1 DKNIKNLIKFC
12 NKFEK
17 RWYKAIFLLIICKDS
32 WKVILLKTDK
42 FLTLND
48 SFLLSYSLSI
58 QIVIE

>member
-1 DKNIKNLIKFC
+1 
-12 NKFEK
+12 
-17 RWYKAIFLLIICKDS
+17 AIFLLIICKDS